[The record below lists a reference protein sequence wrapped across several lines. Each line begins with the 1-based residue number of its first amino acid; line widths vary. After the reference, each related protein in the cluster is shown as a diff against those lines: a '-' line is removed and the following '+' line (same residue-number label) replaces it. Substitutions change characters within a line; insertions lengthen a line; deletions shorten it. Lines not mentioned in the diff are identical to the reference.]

1 MRTHRAALLL
11 SAVLLCAAPVAAQ
24 DRAPLSVRVD
34 GDRLSVSA
42 REASLPDVLAE
53 VSKVSGVAI
62 AVDEGLAA
70 DIAQDQVTVAL
81 DAVPLEEAMRRILGG
96 RDALYLY
103 SATGLA
109 EVRVYGAVPGSARGR
124 PSSGRTPATSG
135 RPMKTPAPTD
145 DAALERLEQAR
156 RAALARQ
163 GPPAPS
169 KPDEEMSV
177 ERAIQALGSER
188 NTEVLERALET
199 LADQESVPVQPLV
212 DFVRQRGRDAELRVQ
227 ALEMLDEQPEGDER
241 VTRLLRDLSTDPNED
256 VRDAAKDMLERRRGS
271 K

>member
-1 MRTHRAALLL
+1 MRPRRAALLL
-11 SAVLLCAAPVAAQ
+11 SSVLLCAAPVLAQ
-24 DRAPLSVRVD
+24 DAPLSVRLD

-42 REASLPDVLAE
+42 REIGLADVLAE

-70 DIAQDQVTVAL
+70 DIAQDQVTVTLEAM
-81 DAVPLEEAMRRILGG
+81 PLEEAMRRILGG

-103 SATGLA
+103 SASGLA
-109 EVRVYGAVPGSARGR
+109 EVRVYGAAQGSARVRAQPGR
-124 PSSGRTPATSG
+124 AATTSG
-135 RPMKTPAPTD
+135 RPTKTPPAKD

-163 GPPAPS
+163 GPPAPP
-169 KPDEEMSV
+169 KPDDAMSV

-188 NTEVLERALET
+188 STEVLERALET
-199 LADQESVPVQPLV
+199 LADQESVPVEPLLE
-212 DFVRQRGRDAELRVQ
+212 FVRQRGRDAELRVQ
-227 ALEMLDEQPEGDER
+227 ALEMLDDQTQGDER
-241 VTRLLRDLSTDPNED
+241 VTRLLRDLSTQDPNED